1 MCVSVIIREIWL
13 KVCKYSYSNFQ
24 YPIPIVFLIKSN
36 ENSQWDILY
45 IYNYNLILSDWSKWL
60 PAIYF
65 NSATNSIV
73 SFLKIT
79 YKQGVKKLWEGGGHN
94 IQHGSKYAGLQM
106 DGFRDTNSLC
116 WRSPQSPDLFT
127 SCFCK
132 TARYRFTWEPVHW
145 PRETKVGSH
154 LWEEEA
160 ILERVEQ
167 NVETIANNISRGKN

>member
-79 YKQGVKKLWEGGGHN
+79 YKQGVKKLWEGGGTTYNMAQNMQVNKWTVLEIRIPYVHPN
-94 IQHGSKYAGLQM
+94 RHISSLHAFVKLHDTGSLE
-106 DGFRDTNSLC
+106 N
-116 WRSPQSPDLFT
+116 QSIDPG
-127 SCFCK
+127 
-132 TARYRFTWEPVHW
+132 R
-145 PRETKVGSH
+145 PRLVLTFEKKK
-154 LWEEEA
+154 
-160 ILERVEQ
+160 Q
-167 NVETIANNISRGKN
+167 F